1 MITAFYLIIAFL
13 LFVFLSFLYM
23 KRIISQFMN
32 EELRII
38 TSLKNKEKLVNI
50 PDNIKAEYEE
60 TFNKIITQ
68 ERDLINSIEELKE
81 YRTELDITYNTL
93 VMKSSQLEYTN
104 QILELRVKNLSDL
117 NQISR
122 SISSL
127 FNLDKIIN
135 TITDAYFIL
144 TPTKRMS
151 VYLWENG
158 KLINKKIKG
167 AIDYSE
173 DVSYPLEAFEKFTQD
188 DFNKIYYDLARQITV
203 LNGEKITIS
212 PLKVKDK
219 EIGVL
224 FTIQDMEKL
233 IDLNKEMISA
243 LAIQASIAI
252 DNANSHLELLV
263 KERISQELDLAANI
277 QKQILP
283 AYIEGVKGI
292 EVAAHFS
299 PAKEIGGDYYDYSIK
314 NNIFSINIADVSG
327 KGIPA
332 AFLMALSRSML
343 KTINCVSNYSPA
355 EELNLFNKIIYKDI
369 TEDMFI
375 TIMNSKYDMNTGTLV
390 YSSAGHNPLVVYRK
404 NTNEIELCG
413 TKGVA
418 VGFMQEY
425 SYKEKAITLF
435 EGDIV
440 VFYTDGIIE
449 AEDENKK
456 MFGIEKLQD
465 VIFKNSNL
473 SAEELKEKILFE
485 ILEFRKDYEQID
497 DITFVILKC
506 KNLKKEDYE

>member
-1 MITAFYLIIAFL
+1 MIVAFYLIVAFL
-13 LFVFLSFLYM
+13 IFVFLSFLYM
-23 KRIISQFMN
+23 KRIINQFMN
-32 EELRII
+32 EELKII
-38 TSLKNKEKLVNI
+38 TSLRNKEKLTNI
-50 PDNIKAEYEE
+50 PDNIRAEYEE
-60 TFNKIITQ
+60 TLNKIVTQ
-68 ERDLINSIEELKE
+68 ERDLISSIEELKE
-81 YRTELDITYNTL
+81 YRKELDITYNTL
-93 VMKSSQLEYTN
+93 VLKSSQLEYTN

-151 VYLWENG
+151 VYLWEDG
-158 KLINKKIKG
+158 RLTNKKIKG
-167 AIDYSE
+167 AIDYRE
-173 DVSYPLEAFEKFTQD
+173 DAIYPVEAFYKFTPE
-188 DFNKIYYDLARQITV
+188 DFNKIYYDLARHMTV
-203 LNGEKITIS
+203 LNGEKVTIS
-212 PLKVKDK
+212 PLKVKDR

-224 FTIQDMEKL
+224 FTIQDKEKL
-233 IDLNKEMISA
+233 IDINKEMISA

-252 DNANSHLELLV
+252 DNANNHSELLV

-283 AYIEGVKGI
+283 AYIDGVKGI

-343 KTINCVSNYSPA
+343 KTINYVSNYTPA

-375 TIMNSKYDMNTGTLV
+375 TIMNGKYDMKTGTLV

-404 NTNEIELCG
+404 NSDEIELCG

-418 VGFMQEY
+418 IGFMADY
-425 SYKEKAITLF
+425 LYKEKAISLY

-449 AEDENKK
+449 AENENKK
-456 MFGIEKLQD
+456 MFGIERLQD
-465 VIFKNSNL
+465 IVFENSKL
-473 SAEELKEKILFE
+473 SAEELKEKILSG
-485 ILEFRKDYEQID
+485 ILEFRKDYEQVD

-506 KNLKKEDYE
+506 KK